1 MKVKDIYSYLCTKAP
16 LELQMDFDNSGFL
29 VGDPEQDVSNILIAL
44 DITSEVIAEA
54 IDRNVQLIVSHH
66 PVIWEPM
73 KQVLSSDPQQ
83 NKIIKLIKNN
93 IAAICM
99 HTNLDIAEGGVND
112 QLMKLL
118 GAKTTGILE
127 YTSAEN
133 GCGRIGELASP
144 MELPEFLEYCKKT
157 LKANG
162 LRFYNAGKKVQK
174 IAVMGGS
181 GGNELPLA
189 WTNGCDTYITS
200 DIKNDVFL
208 LAQEIG
214 INLIDA
220 DHFSTENPVTD
231 VLYHWIKDFSEEIH
245 VFTSD
250 KQGPAAQF
258 YSN

>member
-112 QLMKLL
+112 QLMKLRKNRRAGISY
-118 GAKTTGILE
+118 GASRVFGIL
-127 YTSAEN
+127 
-133 GCGRIGELASP
+133 
-144 MELPEFLEYCKKT
+144 
-157 LKANG
+157 
-162 LRFYNAGKKVQK
+162 QK
-174 IAVMGGS
+174 NTKS
-181 GGNELPLA
+181 K
-189 WTNGCDTYITS
+189 WTA
-200 DIKNDVFL
+200 L
-208 LAQEIG
+208 L
-214 INLIDA
+214 
-220 DHFSTENPVTD
+220 
-231 VLYHWIKDFSEEIH
+231 
-245 VFTSD
+245 
-250 KQGPAAQF
+250 
-258 YSN
+258 

>member
-118 GAKTTGILE
+118 GAKTTGI
-127 YTSAEN
+127 
-133 GCGRIGELASP
+133 IGELASP

-200 DIKNDVFL
+200 DIKYDVFL

>member
-54 IDRNVQLIVSHH
+54 I
-66 PVIWEPM
+66 
-73 KQVLSSDPQQ
+73 

-200 DIKNDVFL
+200 DIKYDVFL

-231 VLYHWIKDFSEEIH
+231 VLRKADRNERIISCSQRS
-245 VFTSD
+245 TSLYNSGNRFQSKTD
-250 KQGPAAQF
+250 E
-258 YSN
+258 SRWN

>member
-1 MKVKDIYSYLCTKAP
+1 M
-16 LELQMDFDNSGFL
+16 
-29 VGDPEQDVSNILIAL
+29 
-44 DITSEVIAEA
+44 
-54 IDRNVQLIVSHH
+54 
-66 PVIWEPM
+66 
-73 KQVLSSDPQQ
+73 
-83 NKIIKLIKNN
+83 
-93 IAAICM
+93 
-99 HTNLDIAEGGVND
+99 
-112 QLMKLL
+112 
-118 GAKTTGILE
+118 
-127 YTSAEN
+127 
-133 GCGRIGELASP
+133 
-144 MELPEFLEYCKKT
+144 
-157 LKANG
+157 
-162 LRFYNAGKKVQK
+162 QK

-200 DIKNDVFL
+200 DIKYDVFL

>member
-112 QLMKLL
+112 QLLKLL
-118 GAKTTGILE
+118 GANNASCCESEKRPLRR
-127 YTSAEN
+127 AQAPPR
-133 GCGRIGELASP
+133 CGP
-144 MELPEFLEYCKKT
+144 
-157 LKANG
+157 
-162 LRFYNAGKKVQK
+162 
-174 IAVMGGS
+174 
-181 GGNELPLA
+181 
-189 WTNGCDTYITS
+189 
-200 DIKNDVFL
+200 
-208 LAQEIG
+208 
-214 INLIDA
+214 
-220 DHFSTENPVTD
+220 
-231 VLYHWIKDFSEEIH
+231 
-245 VFTSD
+245 
-250 KQGPAAQF
+250 GPWQAC
-258 YSN
+258 